1 MSKGV
6 KRDVFGAVGHIGVKE
21 GVLGVLG
28 DRRGRHGRQGGRHGV
43 CGGPGG
49 VLGVLGDQDDQ
60 GAKRKFSGCRGVKA
74 TVIGSQRVKE
84 DLPEA
89 PRGQR

>member
-21 GVLGVLG
+21 GVPG

-49 VLGVLGDQDDQ
+49 VLGVLGDQGHQ
-60 GAKRKFSGCRGVKA
+60 GAKRKSSGCRGVKA

-89 PRGQR
+89 RWGQR

>member
-28 DRRGRHGRQGGRHGV
+28 DQ
-43 CGGPGG
+43 
-49 VLGVLGDQDDQ
+49 GDQR
-60 GAKRKFSGCRGVKA
+60 AKRKSSGCRGVKA

-89 PRGQR
+89 PWGQR

>member
-28 DRRGRHGRQGGRHGV
+28 DQE
-43 CGGPGG
+43 
-49 VLGVLGDQDDQ
+49 DQ
-60 GAKRKFSGCRGVKA
+60 GAKRKSSGCRGVKA

-89 PRGQR
+89 PWGQR

>member
-6 KRDVFGAVGHIGVKE
+6 KRDVFGPVEHIGVKE
-21 GVLGVLG
+21 GVPG

-49 VLGVLGDQDDQ
+49 VLGVLGDQGDQ
-60 GAKRKFSGCRGVKA
+60 RAKRKSSGCRGVKA

-89 PRGQR
+89 PWGQR